1 MATAQTP
8 QRITTVEDLYDLD
21 DEHRYEL
28 IRGKLICMSPA
39 GRRHGRIGSRIARLL
54 GNFIEEH
61 GLGEYHG
68 SDTGFVLVRDPDT
81 VLAPDAA
88 FIRAE
93 RLAELEEEPFV
104 EGPPDLA
111 VEVISPS
118 DRASFILDKVQT
130 YLEAGAREVWIVD
143 PDRRLVVIHH
153 PDGIARTYKEGDTI
167 PGGDL
172 LPGFELPVT
181 EIFQSPVPAPRPE

>member
-28 IRGKLICMSPA
+28 IRGELICMSPA
-39 GRRHGRIGSRIARLL
+39 GRRHGRIGVRITSHLFAFVDR
-54 GNFIEEH
+54 H
-61 GLGEYHG
+61 SLGEVHG
-68 SDTGFVLVRDPDT
+68 ADTGFVLSRDPDT

-93 RLAELEEEPFV
+93 RLADFEEEPFV

-118 DRASFILDKVQT
+118 DRASFMLDKVQT
-130 YLEAGAREVWIVD
+130 YLEAGTQEVWIVD
-143 PDRRLVVIHH
+143 PERHLVVVHH
-153 PDGIARTYKEGDTI
+153 PDGTARTYKENDTI

-172 LPGFELPVT
+172 LPGFELPVAD
-181 EIFQSPVPAPRPE
+181 IFQSPVPTPKPE